1 MKTEIIMHQRLLAP
15 FSLLFLILVACSLP
29 FTSGESD
36 APDIITLEDLQGC
49 YYAENYHEDSVYHY
63 YADSIQVSYPTD
75 SAVFSDTIQNS
86 IECKRICFEQN
97 IKRTFNKEYQYRWNV
112 KYPNVKKLHYQTE
125 TVGSGSLTILEPST
139 KIIDIQQ
146 PGTYDYNVALGGGDT
161 TYTIEGNQR
170 GPSSVSGWL
179 VFKKF
184 SVRNGI
190 KYLDEYSSEG
200 WTLCEE

>member
-1 MKTEIIMHQRLLAP
+1 MKIRFITTMQTAFKFLTLQIRQSFPIQFKILLNVKG
-15 FSLLFLILVACSLP
+15 F
-29 FTSGESD
+29 
-36 APDIITLEDLQGC
+36 
-49 YYAENYHEDSVYHY
+49 
-63 YADSIQVSYPTD
+63 VS
-75 SAVFSDTIQNS
+75 
-86 IECKRICFEQN
+86 N